1 MKWNIWVIRLKWNIS
16 EIKNQICAETIEIRN
31 IKKEKTNVRQTPHTE
46 VFLAIIKI
54 ERCFSALREKHRQT
68 SMRTKKEK
76 KIADKTRLLN
86 NKT

>member
-1 MKWNIWVIRLKWNIS
+1 MEWKFQVIWLKWNFS

-31 IKKEKTNVRQTPHTE
+31 IKREKKIRHTPHTE
-46 VFLAIIKI
+46 VFFAVIKI
-54 ERCFSALREKHRQT
+54 ERCFLALREKHRQT

-76 KIADKTRLLN
+76 EIADKTRLLN

>member
-1 MKWNIWVIRLKWNIS
+1 MKYVILK
-16 EIKNQICAETIEIRN
+16 KRR
-31 IKKEKTNVRQTPHTE
+31 KKIFDTHHTPHTE
-46 VFLAIIKI
+46 VFFAIIKI